1 MSNEVWIV
9 INTEQNV
16 GAESIIGLFENK
28 GQAIN
33 FIGEYVLKNE
43 IDTSYLELV
52 KKKVEVLT
60 K

>member
-1 MSNEVWIV
+1 MNEIWVV
-9 INTEQNV
+9 MNTDQNV
-16 GAESIIGLFENK
+16 GTDSIIGLFENR

-43 IDTSYLELV
+43 INTSNLELS
-52 KKKVEVLT
+52 KKKVEVLS